1 MTWLI
6 YRKYHITFFV
16 NTKEILRIIP
26 PTTYPVGLGGC
37 YAEQTNLDCCVHD
50 VTIFDQSDTYE
61 SVIEKDNKFIK
72 IHHCAL
78 TENRVEIL
86 IQLQHMQILSD
97 EQWELKM
104 FLAKIREKHELI
116 LNAFMKSSIIESQ
129 ICLTKAKNGLDNL
142 DPFVSSWIKS
152 AGYFLVDAIL
162 SLNNYR
168 PSPSHMLGIL
178 RNLKSNKINET
189 LSVVLDTLGLER
201 ATPSLLQ
208 RMSKSAA
215 GLSDL
220 VEKNNNS
227 KIIQHKIN
235 CFVDKSLFSDCYFYI
250 GYVNRNN
257 FYRIKNSLDNFPEII
272 HIMKTGFDLE
282 YDSSTFETDIQSLN
296 EVAQILLK
304 STHD

>member
-1 MTWLI
+1 M
-6 YRKYHITFFV
+6 KAD
-16 NTKEILRIIP
+16 EILRIIP

-37 YAEQTNLDCCVHD
+37 HAEQTNLDCCVHD
-50 VTIFDQSDTYE
+50 ITIFDQSGIPE
-61 SVIEKDNKFIK
+61 SVIEKDSQFFK
-72 IHHCAL
+72 IHHCTL

-86 IQLQHMQILSD
+86 IQLHHMQILHD

-104 FLAKIREKHELI
+104 FLAKIREKHESI
-116 LNAFMKSSIIESQ
+116 LKAFTKSSIIESQ
-129 ICLTKAKNGLDNL
+129 ICLTKAKNVLDKS

-178 RNLKSNKINET
+178 RNLKSNQINEM
-189 LSVVLDTLGLER
+189 LPIVLDSLGLER
-201 ATPSLLQ
+201 ATPSLLR
-208 RMSKSAA
+208 RMSKSTV

-235 CFVDKSLFSDCYFYI
+235 CFLDKSLFSDCYFYI

-257 FYRIKNSLDNFPEII
+257 FYRIKNSLDKFPEII
-272 HIMKTGFDLE
+272 HILKTGFDLE
-282 YDSSTFETDIQSLN
+282 YDSSAFETDIQSLH
-296 EVAQILLK
+296 EVAQILLT

>member
-1 MTWLI
+1 M
-6 YRKYHITFFV
+6 KAD
-16 NTKEILRIIP
+16 EILRIIP
-26 PTTYPVGLGGC
+26 STTYPVGLGGC
-37 YAEQTNLDCCVHD
+37 HAEQTNLDCCVHD
-50 VTIFDQSDTYE
+50 ITIFDQSDIPE
-61 SVIEKDNKFIK
+61 SVIEKDSQFFK
-72 IHHCAL
+72 IHHCTL

-86 IQLQHMQILSD
+86 IQLHHMQILYD

-104 FLAKIREKHELI
+104 FLAKIREKHESI
-116 LNAFMKSSIIESQ
+116 LKAFTKSSIIESQ
-129 ICLTKAKNGLDNL
+129 ICLTKAKNVLDKS

-168 PSPSHMLGIL
+168 PSPSHMLDIL
-178 RNLKSNKINET
+178 RNLKSNQINEM
-189 LSVVLDTLGLER
+189 LPIVLDSLGLER
-201 ATPSLLQ
+201 ATPSLLR
-208 RMSKSAA
+208 RMSKSTV

-235 CFVDKSLFSDCYFYI
+235 CFLDKSLFSDCYFYI

-257 FYRIKNSLDNFPEII
+257 FYRIKNSLDKFPEII
-272 HIMKTGFDLE
+272 HILKTGFDLE
-282 YDSSTFETDIQSLN
+282 YDNSAFETDIQSLH

-304 STHD
+304 STHK

>member
-1 MTWLI
+1 M
-6 YRKYHITFFV
+6 KAE
-16 NTKEILRIIP
+16 EILRIIP

-37 YAEQTNLDCCVHD
+37 HAEQTNLDCCVHD
-50 VTIFDQSDTYE
+50 ITIFDQSGIPE
-61 SVIEKDNKFIK
+61 SVIEKDSQFFK
-72 IHHCAL
+72 IHHCTL

-86 IQLQHMQILSD
+86 IQLHHMQILHD

-104 FLAKIREKHELI
+104 FLAKIREKHESI
-116 LNAFMKSSIIESQ
+116 LKAFTKSSIIESQ
-129 ICLTKAKNGLDNL
+129 ICLTKAKNVLDKS
-142 DPFVSSWIKS
+142 DRFVSSWIKS
-152 AGYFLVDAIL
+152 AVYFLVDAIL

-178 RNLKSNKINET
+178 RNLKSNQINEM
-189 LSVVLDTLGLER
+189 LPIVLDSLGLER
-201 ATPSLLQ
+201 ATPSLLR
-208 RMSKSAA
+208 RMSKSTV

-235 CFVDKSLFSDCYFYI
+235 CFLDKSLFSDCYFYI

-257 FYRIKNSLDNFPEII
+257 FYRIKNSLDKFPEII
-272 HIMKTGFDLE
+272 HILKTGFDLE
-282 YDSSTFETDIQSLN
+282 YDNSAFETDIQSLH

-304 STHD
+304 STHK

>member
-1 MTWLI
+1 M
-6 YRKYHITFFV
+6 KAE
-16 NTKEILRIIP
+16 EILRIIP

-37 YAEQTNLDCCVHD
+37 HAEQTNLDCCVHD
-50 VTIFDQSDTYE
+50 ITIFDQSGIPE
-61 SVIEKDNKFIK
+61 SVIEKDSQFFK
-72 IHHCAL
+72 IHHCTL

-86 IQLQHMQILSD
+86 IQLHHMQILYD

-104 FLAKIREKHELI
+104 FLAKIREKHESI
-116 LNAFMKSSIIESQ
+116 LKAFTKSSIIESQ
-129 ICLTKAKNGLDNL
+129 ICLTKAKNVLDKS

-168 PSPSHMLGIL
+168 PSPSHMLDIL
-178 RNLKSNKINET
+178 RNLKSNQINEI
-189 LSVVLDTLGLER
+189 LPIVLDSLGLER
-201 ATPSLLQ
+201 ATPSLLR
-208 RMSKSAA
+208 RMSKSTV

-235 CFVDKSLFSDCYFYI
+235 CFLDKSLFSDCYFYI

-257 FYRIKNSLDNFPEII
+257 FYRIKNSLDKFPEII
-272 HIMKTGFDLE
+272 HILKTGFDLE
-282 YDSSTFETDIQSLN
+282 YDNSAFETDIQSLH

-304 STHD
+304 STHK

>member
-1 MTWLI
+1 M
-6 YRKYHITFFV
+6 KAD
-16 NTKEILRIIP
+16 EILRIIP
-26 PTTYPVGLGGC
+26 STTYPVGLGGC
-37 YAEQTNLDCCVHD
+37 HAEQTNLDCCVHD
-50 VTIFDQSDTYE
+50 ITIFDQSDIPE
-61 SVIEKDNKFIK
+61 SVIEKDSQFFK
-72 IHHCAL
+72 IHHCTL

-86 IQLQHMQILSD
+86 IQLHHMQILHD

-104 FLAKIREKHELI
+104 FLAKIREKHESI
-116 LNAFMKSSIIESQ
+116 LKAFTKSSIIESQ
-129 ICLTKAKNGLDNL
+129 ICLTKAKNVLDKS

-168 PSPSHMLGIL
+168 PSPSHMLDIL
-178 RNLKSNKINET
+178 RNLKSNQINEM
-189 LSVVLDTLGLER
+189 LPIVLDSLGLER
-201 ATPSLLQ
+201 ATPSLLR
-208 RMSKSAA
+208 RMSKSTV

-235 CFVDKSLFSDCYFYI
+235 CFLDKSLFSDCYFYI

-257 FYRIKNSLDNFPEII
+257 FYRIKNSLDKFPEII
-272 HIMKTGFDLE
+272 HILKTGFDLE
-282 YDSSTFETDIQSLN
+282 YDNSAFETDIQSLH

-304 STHD
+304 STHK

>member
-1 MTWLI
+1 M
-6 YRKYHITFFV
+6 KAE
-16 NTKEILRIIP
+16 EILRIIP

-37 YAEQTNLDCCVHD
+37 HAEQTNLDCCVHD
-50 VTIFDQSDTYE
+50 ITIFDQSDIPE
-61 SVIEKDNKFIK
+61 SVIEKDSQFFK

-86 IQLQHMQILSD
+86 IQLHHMQILYD
-97 EQWELKM
+97 DQWELKM
-104 FLAKIREKHELI
+104 FLAKIREKHESI
-116 LNAFMKSSIIESQ
+116 LKAFTKSSIIESQ
-129 ICLTKAKNGLDNL
+129 ICLTKAKNVLDKS
-142 DPFVSSWIKS
+142 DPFISSWIKS

-168 PSPSHMLGIL
+168 PSPSHMLDIL
-178 RNLKSNKINET
+178 RNLKSNQINEM
-189 LSVVLDTLGLER
+189 LPIVLDSLGLER
-201 ATPSLLQ
+201 ATPSLLR
-208 RMSKSAA
+208 RMSKSTV

-235 CFVDKSLFSDCYFYI
+235 CFLDKSLFSDCYFYI

-257 FYRIKNSLDNFPEII
+257 FYRIKNSLDKFPEII
-272 HIMKTGFDLE
+272 HILKTGFDLE
-282 YDSSTFETDIQSLN
+282 NDSSAFETDIQSLH

>member
-1 MTWLI
+1 M
-6 YRKYHITFFV
+6 KAD
-16 NTKEILRIIP
+16 EILRIIP
-26 PTTYPVGLGGC
+26 STTYPVGLGGC
-37 YAEQTNLDCCVHD
+37 HAEQTNLDCCVHD
-50 VTIFDQSDTYE
+50 ITIFDQSDIPE
-61 SVIEKDNKFIK
+61 SVIEKDSQFFK
-72 IHHCAL
+72 IHHCTL

-86 IQLQHMQILSD
+86 IQLHHMQILHD

-104 FLAKIREKHELI
+104 FLAKIREKHESI
-116 LNAFMKSSIIESQ
+116 LKAFTKSSIIESQ
-129 ICLTKAKNGLDNL
+129 ICLTKAKNVLDKS

-178 RNLKSNKINET
+178 RNLKSNQINEM
-189 LSVVLDTLGLER
+189 LPIVLDSLGLER
-201 ATPSLLQ
+201 ATPSLLR
-208 RMSKSAA
+208 RMSKSTV

-235 CFVDKSLFSDCYFYI
+235 CFLDKSLFSDCYFYI

-257 FYRIKNSLDNFPEII
+257 FYRIKNSLDKFPEII
-272 HIMKTGFDLE
+272 HILKTGFDLE
-282 YDSSTFETDIQSLN
+282 YDNSAFETDIQSLH

-304 STHD
+304 STHK

>member
-1 MTWLI
+1 M
-6 YRKYHITFFV
+6 KV
-16 NTKEILRIIP
+16 EEILRIIP

-37 YAEQTNLDCCVHD
+37 HAEQINLDCCVHD
-50 VTIFDQSDTYE
+50 ITIFDQSGIPE
-61 SVIEKDNKFIK
+61 SVIEKDSQFFK
-72 IHHCAL
+72 IHHCTL

-86 IQLQHMQILSD
+86 IQLHHMQILYD

-104 FLAKIREKHELI
+104 FLAKIREKHESI
-116 LNAFMKSSIIESQ
+116 LKAFTKSSIIESQ
-129 ICLTKAKNGLDNL
+129 ICLTKAKNVLDKS

-178 RNLKSNKINET
+178 RNLKSNQINEM
-189 LSVVLDTLGLER
+189 LPIVLDSLGLER
-201 ATPSLLQ
+201 ATPSLLA
-208 RMSKSAA
+208 RMEKSAI

-235 CFVDKSLFSDCYFYI
+235 CFLDKSLFSDCYFYI

-257 FYRIKNSLDNFPEII
+257 FYRIKNSLDKFPEII
-272 HIMKTGFDLE
+272 HILKTGFDLE
-282 YDSSTFETDIQSLN
+282 YDSSAFETDIQSLH

-304 STHD
+304 STHK

>member
-1 MTWLI
+1 M
-6 YRKYHITFFV
+6 KAE
-16 NTKEILRIIP
+16 EILRIIP

-37 YAEQTNLDCCVHD
+37 HAEQTNLDCCVHD
-50 VTIFDQSDTYE
+50 ITIFDQSDIPE
-61 SVIEKDNKFIK
+61 SVIEKDSQFFK

-86 IQLQHMQILSD
+86 IQLHHMQILYD

-104 FLAKIREKHELI
+104 FLAKIREKHESI
-116 LNAFMKSSIIESQ
+116 LKAFTKSSIIESQ
-129 ICLTKAKNGLDNL
+129 ICLTKAKNVLDKS

-178 RNLKSNKINET
+178 RNLKSNQINEM
-189 LSVVLDTLGLER
+189 LPIVLDSLGLER
-201 ATPSLLQ
+201 STPSLLR
-208 RMSKSAA
+208 RMSKSTV

-235 CFVDKSLFSDCYFYI
+235 CFLDKSLFSDCYFYI

-257 FYRIKNSLDNFPEII
+257 FYRIKNSLDKFPEII
-272 HIMKTGFDLE
+272 HILKTGFDLE
-282 YDSSTFETDIQSLN
+282 YDSSAFETDIQSLHD
-296 EVAQILLK
+296 VAQILLK

>member
-1 MTWLI
+1 M
-6 YRKYHITFFV
+6 KAD
-16 NTKEILRIIP
+16 EILRIIP
-26 PTTYPVGLGGC
+26 STTYPVGLGGC
-37 YAEQTNLDCCVHD
+37 HAEQTNLDCCVHD
-50 VTIFDQSDTYE
+50 ITIFDQSGIPE
-61 SVIEKDNKFIK
+61 SVIEKDSQFFK
-72 IHHCAL
+72 IHHCTL

-86 IQLQHMQILSD
+86 IQLHHMQILYD

-104 FLAKIREKHELI
+104 FLAKIREKHESI
-116 LNAFMKSSIIESQ
+116 LKAFTKSSIIESQ
-129 ICLTKAKNGLDNL
+129 ICLTKAKNVLDKS

-168 PSPSHMLGIL
+168 PSPSHMLDIL
-178 RNLKSNKINET
+178 RNLKSNQINEM
-189 LSVVLDTLGLER
+189 LPIVLDSLGLER
-201 ATPSLLQ
+201 ATPSLLR
-208 RMSKSAA
+208 RMSKSTV

-235 CFVDKSLFSDCYFYI
+235 CFLDKSLFSDCYFYI

-257 FYRIKNSLDNFPEII
+257 FYRIKNSLDKFPEII
-272 HIMKTGFDLE
+272 HILKTGFDLE
-282 YDSSTFETDIQSLN
+282 YDSSAFETDIQSLH

-304 STHD
+304 STHK

>member
-1 MTWLI
+1 M
-6 YRKYHITFFV
+6 KV
-16 NTKEILRIIP
+16 EEILRIIP

-37 YAEQTNLDCCVHD
+37 HAEQTNLDCCVHD
-50 VTIFDQSDTYE
+50 ITIFDQSGIPE
-61 SVIEKDNKFIK
+61 SVIEKDSQFFK
-72 IHHCAL
+72 IHHCTL

-86 IQLQHMQILSD
+86 IQLHHMQILYD

-104 FLAKIREKHELI
+104 FLAKIREKHESI
-116 LNAFMKSSIIESQ
+116 LKAFTKSSIIESQ
-129 ICLTKAKNGLDNL
+129 ICLTKAKNVLDKS

-178 RNLKSNKINET
+178 RNLKSNQINEM
-189 LSVVLDTLGLER
+189 LPIVLDSLGLER
-201 ATPSLLQ
+201 STPSLLR
-208 RMSKSAA
+208 RMSKSTV

-235 CFVDKSLFSDCYFYI
+235 CFLDKSLFSDCYFYI

-257 FYRIKNSLDNFPEII
+257 FYRIKNSLDKFPEII
-272 HIMKTGFDLE
+272 HILKTGFDLE
-282 YDSSTFETDIQSLN
+282 YDSSAFETDIQSLH

-304 STHD
+304 STHK

>member
-1 MTWLI
+1 M
-6 YRKYHITFFV
+6 KAE
-16 NTKEILRIIP
+16 EILRIIP

-37 YAEQTNLDCCVHD
+37 HAEQTNLDCCVHD
-50 VTIFDQSDTYE
+50 ITIFDQSDIPE
-61 SVIEKDNKFIK
+61 SVIEKDSQFFK
-72 IHHCAL
+72 IHHCTL

-86 IQLQHMQILSD
+86 IQLHHMQILYD

-104 FLAKIREKHELI
+104 FLAKIREKHESI
-116 LNAFMKSSIIESQ
+116 LKAFTKSSIIESQ
-129 ICLTKAKNGLDNL
+129 ICLTKAKNVLDKS

-178 RNLKSNKINET
+178 RNLKSNQINEM
-189 LSVVLDTLGLER
+189 LPIVLDSLGLER
-201 ATPSLLQ
+201 ATPSLLR
-208 RMSKSAA
+208 RMSKSTV

-235 CFVDKSLFSDCYFYI
+235 CFLDKSLFSDCYFYI

-257 FYRIKNSLDNFPEII
+257 FYRIKNSLDKVPEII
-272 HIMKTGFDLE
+272 HILKTGFDLE
-282 YDSSTFETDIQSLN
+282 YDSSAFETDIQSLH

-304 STHD
+304 STHK

>member
-1 MTWLI
+1 M
-6 YRKYHITFFV
+6 KAE
-16 NTKEILRIIP
+16 EILRIIP

-37 YAEQTNLDCCVHD
+37 HAEQINLDCCVHD
-50 VTIFDQSDTYE
+50 ITIFDQSGIPE
-61 SVIEKDNKFIK
+61 SVIEKDSQFFK
-72 IHHCAL
+72 IHHCTL

-86 IQLQHMQILSD
+86 IQLHHMQILYD

-104 FLAKIREKHELI
+104 FLAKIREKHESI
-116 LNAFMKSSIIESQ
+116 LKAFTKSSIIESQ
-129 ICLTKAKNGLDNL
+129 ICLTKAKNVLDKS

-178 RNLKSNKINET
+178 RNLKSNQINEM
-189 LSVVLDTLGLER
+189 LPIVLDSLGLER
-201 ATPSLLQ
+201 ATPSLLR
-208 RMSKSAA
+208 RMSKSTV

-235 CFVDKSLFSDCYFYI
+235 CFLDKSLFSDCYFYI

-257 FYRIKNSLDNFPEII
+257 FYRIKNSLDKFPEII
-272 HIMKTGFDLE
+272 HILKTGFDLE
-282 YDSSTFETDIQSLN
+282 YDSSAFETDIQSLH

>member
-1 MTWLI
+1 M
-6 YRKYHITFFV
+6 KAD
-16 NTKEILRIIP
+16 EILRIIP
-26 PTTYPVGLGGC
+26 STPYPVGLGGC
-37 YAEQTNLDCCVHD
+37 HAEQTNLDCCVHD
-50 VTIFDQSDTYE
+50 ITIFDQSGIPE
-61 SVIEKDNKFIK
+61 SVIEKDSQFFK
-72 IHHCAL
+72 IHHCTL

-86 IQLQHMQILSD
+86 IQLHHMQILYD

-104 FLAKIREKHELI
+104 FLAKIREKHESI
-116 LNAFMKSSIIESQ
+116 LKAFTKSSIIESQ
-129 ICLTKAKNGLDNL
+129 ICLTKAKNVLDKS

-178 RNLKSNKINET
+178 RNLKSNQINEM
-189 LSVVLDTLGLER
+189 LPIVLDSLGLER
-201 ATPSLLQ
+201 ATPSLLR
-208 RMSKSAA
+208 RMSKSTV

-235 CFVDKSLFSDCYFYI
+235 CFLDKSLFSDCYFYI

-257 FYRIKNSLDNFPEII
+257 FYRIKNSLDKFPEII
-272 HIMKTGFDLE
+272 HILKTGFDLE
-282 YDSSTFETDIQSLN
+282 YDSSAFETDIQSLHD
-296 EVAQILLK
+296 VAQILLK

>member
-1 MTWLI
+1 M
-6 YRKYHITFFV
+6 KAE
-16 NTKEILRIIP
+16 EILRIIP

-37 YAEQTNLDCCVHD
+37 HAEQTNLDCCVHD
-50 VTIFDQSDTYE
+50 ITIFDQSDIPE
-61 SVIEKDNKFIK
+61 SVIEKDSQFFK
-72 IHHCAL
+72 IHHCTL

-86 IQLQHMQILSD
+86 IQLHHMQILHD

-104 FLAKIREKHELI
+104 FLAKIREKHESI
-116 LNAFMKSSIIESQ
+116 LKAFTKSSIIESQ
-129 ICLTKAKNGLDNL
+129 ICLTKAKNVLDKS

-178 RNLKSNKINET
+178 RNLKSNQINEM
-189 LSVVLDTLGLER
+189 LPIVLDSLGLER
-201 ATPSLLQ
+201 ATPSLLR
-208 RMSKSAA
+208 RMSKSTV

-235 CFVDKSLFSDCYFYI
+235 CFLDKSLFSDCYFYI

-257 FYRIKNSLDNFPEII
+257 FYRIKNSLDKFPEII
-272 HIMKTGFDLE
+272 HILKTGFDLE
-282 YDSSTFETDIQSLN
+282 YDNSAFETDIQSLH

-304 STHD
+304 STHK

>member
-1 MTWLI
+1 M
-6 YRKYHITFFV
+6 KAE
-16 NTKEILRIIP
+16 EILRIIP

-37 YAEQTNLDCCVHD
+37 HAEQTNLDCCVHD
-50 VTIFDQSDTYE
+50 ITIFDQSGIPE
-61 SVIEKDNKFIK
+61 SVIEKDSQFFK

-86 IQLQHMQILSD
+86 IQLHHMQILYD

-104 FLAKIREKHELI
+104 FLAKIREKHESI
-116 LNAFMKSSIIESQ
+116 LKAFTKSSIIESQ
-129 ICLTKAKNGLDNL
+129 ICLTKAKNVLDKS

-178 RNLKSNKINET
+178 RNLKSNQINEM
-189 LSVVLDTLGLER
+189 LPIVLDSLGLER
-201 ATPSLLQ
+201 STPSLLR
-208 RMSKSAA
+208 RMSKSTV

-235 CFVDKSLFSDCYFYI
+235 CFLDKSLFSDCYFYI

-257 FYRIKNSLDNFPEII
+257 FYRIKNSLDKFPEII
-272 HIMKTGFDLE
+272 HILKTGFDLE
-282 YDSSTFETDIQSLN
+282 YDSSAFETDIQSLH

-304 STHD
+304 STHK

>member
-1 MTWLI
+1 M
-6 YRKYHITFFV
+6 KAE
-16 NTKEILRIIP
+16 EILRIIP

-37 YAEQTNLDCCVHD
+37 HAEQTNLDCCVHD
-50 VTIFDQSDTYE
+50 ITIFDQSDIPE
-61 SVIEKDNKFIK
+61 SVIEKDSQFFK
-72 IHHCAL
+72 IHHCTL

-86 IQLQHMQILSD
+86 IQLHHMQILYD
-97 EQWELKM
+97 DQWELKM
-104 FLAKIREKHELI
+104 FLAKIREKHESI
-116 LNAFMKSSIIESQ
+116 LKAFTKSSIIESQ
-129 ICLTKAKNGLDNL
+129 ICLTKAKNVLDKS

-168 PSPSHMLGIL
+168 PSPSHMLDIL
-178 RNLKSNKINET
+178 RNLKSNQINEM
-189 LSVVLDTLGLER
+189 LPIVLDSLGLER
-201 ATPSLLQ
+201 ATPSLLR
-208 RMSKSAA
+208 RMSKSTV

-235 CFVDKSLFSDCYFYI
+235 CFLDKSLFSDCYFYI

-257 FYRIKNSLDNFPEII
+257 FYRIKNSLDKFPEII
-272 HIMKTGFDLE
+272 HILKTGFDLE
-282 YDSSTFETDIQSLN
+282 YDSSAFETDIQSLH

>member
-1 MTWLI
+1 M
-6 YRKYHITFFV
+6 KAD
-16 NTKEILRIIP
+16 EILRIIP
-26 PTTYPVGLGGC
+26 STTYPVGLGGC
-37 YAEQTNLDCCVHD
+37 HAEQTNLDCCVHD
-50 VTIFDQSDTYE
+50 ITIFDQSGIPE
-61 SVIEKDNKFIK
+61 SVIEKDSQFFK
-72 IHHCAL
+72 IHHCTL

-86 IQLQHMQILSD
+86 IQLHHMQILHD

-104 FLAKIREKHELI
+104 FLAKIREKHESI
-116 LNAFMKSSIIESQ
+116 LKAFTKSSIIESQ
-129 ICLTKAKNGLDNL
+129 ICLTKAKNVLDKS

-178 RNLKSNKINET
+178 RNLKSNQINEM
-189 LSVVLDTLGLER
+189 LPIVLDSLGLER
-201 ATPSLLQ
+201 ATPSLLR
-208 RMSKSAA
+208 RMSKSTV

-235 CFVDKSLFSDCYFYI
+235 CFLDKSLFSDCYFYI

-257 FYRIKNSLDNFPEII
+257 FYRIKNSLDKFPEII
-272 HIMKTGFDLE
+272 HILKTGFDLE
-282 YDSSTFETDIQSLN
+282 YDSSAFETDIQSLH

-304 STHD
+304 STHK

>member
-1 MTWLI
+1 M
-6 YRKYHITFFV
+6 KAE
-16 NTKEILRIIP
+16 EILRIIP

-37 YAEQTNLDCCVHD
+37 HAEQINLDCCVHD
-50 VTIFDQSDTYE
+50 ITIFDQSDIPE
-61 SVIEKDNKFIK
+61 SVIEKDSQFFK
-72 IHHCAL
+72 IHHCTL

-86 IQLQHMQILSD
+86 IQLHHMQILHD

-104 FLAKIREKHELI
+104 FLAKIREKHESI
-116 LNAFMKSSIIESQ
+116 LKAFTKSSIIESQ
-129 ICLTKAKNGLDNL
+129 ICLTKAKNVLDKS

-178 RNLKSNKINET
+178 RNLKSNQINEM
-189 LSVVLDTLGLER
+189 LPIVLDSLGLER
-201 ATPSLLQ
+201 ATPSLLR
-208 RMSKSAA
+208 RMSKSTV

-235 CFVDKSLFSDCYFYI
+235 CFLDKSLFSDCYFYI

-257 FYRIKNSLDNFPEII
+257 FYRIKNSLDKFPEII
-272 HIMKTGFDLE
+272 HILKTGFDLE
-282 YDSSTFETDIQSLN
+282 YDSSAFETDIQSLH

-304 STHD
+304 STHK

>member
-1 MTWLI
+1 M
-6 YRKYHITFFV
+6 KAE
-16 NTKEILRIIP
+16 EILRIIP

-37 YAEQTNLDCCVHD
+37 HAEQTNLDCCVHD
-50 VTIFDQSDTYE
+50 ITIFDQSGIPE
-61 SVIEKDNKFIK
+61 SVIEKDSQFFK
-72 IHHCAL
+72 IHHCTL

-86 IQLQHMQILSD
+86 IQLHHMQILHD

-104 FLAKIREKHELI
+104 FLAKIREKHESI
-116 LNAFMKSSIIESQ
+116 LKAFTKSSIIESQ
-129 ICLTKAKNGLDNL
+129 ICLTKAKNVLDKS

-178 RNLKSNKINET
+178 RNLKSNQINEM
-189 LSVVLDTLGLER
+189 LPIVLDSLGLER
-201 ATPSLLQ
+201 ATPSLLR
-208 RMSKSAA
+208 RMSKSTV

-235 CFVDKSLFSDCYFYI
+235 CFLDKSLFSDCYFYI

-257 FYRIKNSLDNFPEII
+257 FYRIKNSLDKFPEII
-272 HIMKTGFDLE
+272 HILKTGFDLE
-282 YDSSTFETDIQSLN
+282 YDSSAFETDIQSLH

-304 STHD
+304 STHK

>member
-1 MTWLI
+1 M
-6 YRKYHITFFV
+6 KAE
-16 NTKEILRIIP
+16 EILRIIP

-37 YAEQTNLDCCVHD
+37 HAEQTNLDCCVHD
-50 VTIFDQSDTYE
+50 ITIFDQSDIPE
-61 SVIEKDNKFIK
+61 SVIEKDSQFFK
-72 IHHCAL
+72 IHHCTL

-86 IQLQHMQILSD
+86 IQLHHMQILYD

-104 FLAKIREKHELI
+104 FLAKIREKHESI
-116 LNAFMKSSIIESQ
+116 LKAFTKSSIIESQ
-129 ICLTKAKNGLDNL
+129 ICLTKAKNVLDKS

-178 RNLKSNKINET
+178 RNLKSNQINEM
-189 LSVVLDTLGLER
+189 LPIVLDSLGLER
-201 ATPSLLQ
+201 STPSLLR
-208 RMSKSAA
+208 RMSKSTV

-235 CFVDKSLFSDCYFYI
+235 CFLDKSLFSDCYFYI

-257 FYRIKNSLDNFPEII
+257 FYRIKNSLDKFPEII
-272 HIMKTGFDLE
+272 HILKTGFDLE
-282 YDSSTFETDIQSLN
+282 YDSSAFETDIQSLH

>member
-1 MTWLI
+1 M
-6 YRKYHITFFV
+6 KAD
-16 NTKEILRIIP
+16 EILRIIP
-26 PTTYPVGLGGC
+26 STTYPVGLGGC
-37 YAEQTNLDCCVHD
+37 HAEQTNLDCCVHD
-50 VTIFDQSDTYE
+50 ITIFDQSDIPE
-61 SVIEKDNKFIK
+61 SVIEKDSQFFK
-72 IHHCAL
+72 IHHCTL

-86 IQLQHMQILSD
+86 IQLHHMQILYD

-104 FLAKIREKHELI
+104 FLAKIREKHESI
-116 LNAFMKSSIIESQ
+116 LKAFTKSSIIESQ
-129 ICLTKAKNGLDNL
+129 ICLTKAKNVLDKS

-168 PSPSHMLGIL
+168 PSPSHMLDIL
-178 RNLKSNKINET
+178 RNLKSNQINEM
-189 LSVVLDTLGLER
+189 LPIVLDSLGLER
-201 ATPSLLQ
+201 ATPSLLR
-208 RMSKSAA
+208 RMSKSTV

-235 CFVDKSLFSDCYFYI
+235 CFLDKSLFSDCYFYI

-257 FYRIKNSLDNFPEII
+257 FYRIKNSLDKFPEII
-272 HIMKTGFDLE
+272 HILKTGFDLE
-282 YDSSTFETDIQSLN
+282 YDSSAFETDIQSLH

-304 STHD
+304 STHK

>member
-1 MTWLI
+1 M
-6 YRKYHITFFV
+6 KAE
-16 NTKEILRIIP
+16 EILRIIP

-37 YAEQTNLDCCVHD
+37 HAEQTNLDCCVHD
-50 VTIFDQSDTYE
+50 ITIFDQSDIPE
-61 SVIEKDNKFIK
+61 SVIEKDSQFFK
-72 IHHCAL
+72 IHHCTL

-86 IQLQHMQILSD
+86 IQLHHMQILHD

-104 FLAKIREKHELI
+104 FLAKIREKHESI
-116 LNAFMKSSIIESQ
+116 LKAFTKSSIIESQ
-129 ICLTKAKNGLDNL
+129 ICLTKAKNVLDKS

-178 RNLKSNKINET
+178 RNLKSNQINEM
-189 LSVVLDTLGLER
+189 LPIVLDSLGLER
-201 ATPSLLQ
+201 ATPSLLR
-208 RMSKSAA
+208 RMSKSTV

-235 CFVDKSLFSDCYFYI
+235 CFLDKSLFSDCYFYI

-257 FYRIKNSLDNFPEII
+257 FYRIKNSLDKFPEII
-272 HIMKTGFDLE
+272 HILKTGFDLE
-282 YDSSTFETDIQSLN
+282 YDSSAFETDIQSLH

-304 STHD
+304 STHK

>member
-1 MTWLI
+1 M
-6 YRKYHITFFV
+6 KAE
-16 NTKEILRIIP
+16 EILRIIP

-37 YAEQTNLDCCVHD
+37 HAEQTNLDCCVHD
-50 VTIFDQSDTYE
+50 ITIFDQSDIPE
-61 SVIEKDNKFIK
+61 SVIEKDSQFFK

-86 IQLQHMQILSD
+86 IQLHHMQILYD

-104 FLAKIREKHELI
+104 FLAKIREKHESI
-116 LNAFMKSSIIESQ
+116 LKAFTKSSIIESQ
-129 ICLTKAKNGLDNL
+129 ICLTKAKNVLDKS
-142 DPFVSSWIKS
+142 DPFISSWIKS

-168 PSPSHMLGIL
+168 PSPSHMLDIL
-178 RNLKSNKINET
+178 RNLKSNQINEM
-189 LSVVLDTLGLER
+189 LPIVLDSLGLER
-201 ATPSLLQ
+201 ATPSLLR
-208 RMSKSAA
+208 RMSKSTV

-235 CFVDKSLFSDCYFYI
+235 CFLDKSLFSDCYFYI

-257 FYRIKNSLDNFPEII
+257 FYRIKNSLDKFPEII
-272 HIMKTGFDLE
+272 HILKTGFDLE
-282 YDSSTFETDIQSLN
+282 NDSSAFETDIQSLH

>member
-1 MTWLI
+1 M
-6 YRKYHITFFV
+6 KAE
-16 NTKEILRIIP
+16 EILRIIP

-37 YAEQTNLDCCVHD
+37 HAEQTNLDCCVHD
-50 VTIFDQSDTYE
+50 ITIFDQSGIPE
-61 SVIEKDNKFIK
+61 SVIEKDSQFFK
-72 IHHCAL
+72 IHHCTL

-86 IQLQHMQILSD
+86 IQLHHMQILYD

-104 FLAKIREKHELI
+104 FLAKIREKHESI
-116 LNAFMKSSIIESQ
+116 LKAFTKSSIIESQ
-129 ICLTKAKNGLDNL
+129 ICLTKAKNVLDKS

-178 RNLKSNKINET
+178 RNLKSNQINEM
-189 LSVVLDTLGLER
+189 LPIVLDSLGLER
-201 ATPSLLQ
+201 ATPSLLR
-208 RMSKSAA
+208 RMSKSTV

-235 CFVDKSLFSDCYFYI
+235 CFLDKSLFSDCYFYI

-257 FYRIKNSLDNFPEII
+257 FYRIKNSLDKFPEII
-272 HIMKTGFDLE
+272 HILKTGFDLE
-282 YDSSTFETDIQSLN
+282 YDSSAFETDIQSLH

-304 STHD
+304 STHK

>member
-1 MTWLI
+1 M
-6 YRKYHITFFV
+6 KAE
-16 NTKEILRIIP
+16 EILRIIP

-37 YAEQTNLDCCVHD
+37 HAEQTNLDCCVHD
-50 VTIFDQSDTYE
+50 ITIFDQSGIPE
-61 SVIEKDNKFIK
+61 SVIEKDSQFFK
-72 IHHCAL
+72 IHHCTL

-86 IQLQHMQILSD
+86 IQLHHMQILHD

-104 FLAKIREKHELI
+104 FLAKIREKHESI
-116 LNAFMKSSIIESQ
+116 LKAFTKSSIIESQ
-129 ICLTKAKNGLDNL
+129 ICLTKAKNVLDKS

-168 PSPSHMLGIL
+168 PSPSHMLDIL
-178 RNLKSNKINET
+178 RNLKSNQINEM
-189 LSVVLDTLGLER
+189 LPIVLDSLGLER
-201 ATPSLLQ
+201 ATPSLLR
-208 RMSKSAA
+208 RMSKSTV

-235 CFVDKSLFSDCYFYI
+235 CFLDKSLFSDCYFYI

-257 FYRIKNSLDNFPEII
+257 FYRIKNSLDKFPEII
-272 HIMKTGFDLE
+272 HILKTGFDLE
-282 YDSSTFETDIQSLN
+282 YDNSAFETDIQSLH

-304 STHD
+304 STHK

>member
-1 MTWLI
+1 M
-6 YRKYHITFFV
+6 KAE
-16 NTKEILRIIP
+16 EILRIIP

-37 YAEQTNLDCCVHD
+37 HAEQTNLDCCVHD
-50 VTIFDQSDTYE
+50 ITIFDQSDIPE
-61 SVIEKDNKFIK
+61 SVIEKDSQFFK
-72 IHHCAL
+72 IHHCTL

-86 IQLQHMQILSD
+86 IQLHHMQILYD

-104 FLAKIREKHELI
+104 FLAKIREKHESI
-116 LNAFMKSSIIESQ
+116 LKAFTKSSIIESQ
-129 ICLTKAKNGLDNL
+129 ICLTKAKNVLDKS

-178 RNLKSNKINET
+178 RNLKSNQINEM
-189 LSVVLDTLGLER
+189 LPIVLDSLGLER
-201 ATPSLLQ
+201 ATPSLLR
-208 RMSKSAA
+208 RMSKSTV

-235 CFVDKSLFSDCYFYI
+235 CFLDKSLFSDCYFYI

-257 FYRIKNSLDNFPEII
+257 FYRIKNSLDKFPEII
-272 HIMKTGFDLE
+272 HILKTGFDLE
-282 YDSSTFETDIQSLN
+282 YDSSAFETDIQSLH

>member
-1 MTWLI
+1 M
-6 YRKYHITFFV
+6 KAE
-16 NTKEILRIIP
+16 EILRIIP

-37 YAEQTNLDCCVHD
+37 HAEQTNLDCCVHD
-50 VTIFDQSDTYE
+50 ITIFDQSDIPE
-61 SVIEKDNKFIK
+61 SVIEKDSQFFK
-72 IHHCAL
+72 IHHCTL

-86 IQLQHMQILSD
+86 IQLHHMQILYD

-104 FLAKIREKHELI
+104 FLAKIREKHESI
-116 LNAFMKSSIIESQ
+116 LKAFTKSSIIESQ
-129 ICLTKAKNGLDNL
+129 ICLTKAKNVLDKS

-168 PSPSHMLGIL
+168 PSPSHMLDIL
-178 RNLKSNKINET
+178 RNLKSNQINEM
-189 LSVVLDTLGLER
+189 LPIVLDSLGLER
-201 ATPSLLQ
+201 ATPSLLR
-208 RMSKSAA
+208 RMSKSTV

-235 CFVDKSLFSDCYFYI
+235 CFLDKSLFSDCYFYI

-257 FYRIKNSLDNFPEII
+257 FYRIKNSLDKFPEII
-272 HIMKTGFDLE
+272 HILKTGFDLE
-282 YDSSTFETDIQSLN
+282 YDNSAFETDIQSLH

-304 STHD
+304 STHK

>member
-1 MTWLI
+1 M
-6 YRKYHITFFV
+6 KAE
-16 NTKEILRIIP
+16 EILRIIP

-37 YAEQTNLDCCVHD
+37 HAEQTNLDCCVHD
-50 VTIFDQSDTYE
+50 ITIFDQSGIPE
-61 SVIEKDNKFIK
+61 SVIEKDSQFFK
-72 IHHCAL
+72 IHHCTL

-86 IQLQHMQILSD
+86 IQLHHMQILHD

-104 FLAKIREKHELI
+104 FLAKIREKHESI
-116 LNAFMKSSIIESQ
+116 LKAFTKSSIIESQ
-129 ICLTKAKNGLDNL
+129 ICLTKAKNVLDKS

-178 RNLKSNKINET
+178 RNLKSNQINEM
-189 LSVVLDTLGLER
+189 LPIVLDSLGLER
-201 ATPSLLQ
+201 ATPSLLR
-208 RMSKSAA
+208 RMSKSTV

-235 CFVDKSLFSDCYFYI
+235 CFLDKSLFSDCYFYI

-257 FYRIKNSLDNFPEII
+257 FYRIKNSLDKFPEII
-272 HIMKTGFDLE
+272 HT
-282 YDSSTFETDIQSLN
+282 
-296 EVAQILLK
+296 
-304 STHD
+304 

>member
-1 MTWLI
+1 M
-6 YRKYHITFFV
+6 KAE
-16 NTKEILRIIP
+16 EILRIIP

-37 YAEQTNLDCCVHD
+37 HAEQTNLDCCVHD
-50 VTIFDQSDTYE
+50 ITIFDQSGIPE
-61 SVIEKDNKFIK
+61 SVIEKDSQFFK
-72 IHHCAL
+72 IHHCTL

-86 IQLQHMQILSD
+86 IQLHHMQILYD

-104 FLAKIREKHELI
+104 FLAKIREKHESI
-116 LNAFMKSSIIESQ
+116 LKAFTKSSIIESQ
-129 ICLTKAKNGLDNL
+129 ICLTKAKNVLDKS

-178 RNLKSNKINET
+178 RNLKSNQINEM
-189 LSVVLDTLGLER
+189 LPIVLDSLGLER
-201 ATPSLLQ
+201 ATPSLLR
-208 RMSKSAA
+208 RMSKSTV

-235 CFVDKSLFSDCYFYI
+235 CFLDKSLFSDCYFYI

-257 FYRIKNSLDNFPEII
+257 FYRIKNSLDKFPEII
-272 HIMKTGFDLE
+272 HILKTGFDLE
-282 YDSSTFETDIQSLN
+282 YDSSAFETDIQSLH

>member
-1 MTWLI
+1 M
-6 YRKYHITFFV
+6 KAE
-16 NTKEILRIIP
+16 EILRIIP

-37 YAEQTNLDCCVHD
+37 HAEQINLDCCVHD
-50 VTIFDQSDTYE
+50 ITIFDQSDIPE
-61 SVIEKDNKFIK
+61 SVIEKDSQFFK
-72 IHHCAL
+72 IHHCTL

-86 IQLQHMQILSD
+86 IQLHHMQILYD

-104 FLAKIREKHELI
+104 FLAKIREKHESI
-116 LNAFMKSSIIESQ
+116 LKAFTKSSIIESQ
-129 ICLTKAKNGLDNL
+129 ICLTKAKNVLDKS
-142 DPFVSSWIKS
+142 DPFISSWIKS

-168 PSPSHMLGIL
+168 PSPSHMLDIL
-178 RNLKSNKINET
+178 RNLKSNQINEM
-189 LSVVLDTLGLER
+189 LPIVLDSLGLER
-201 ATPSLLQ
+201 ATPSLLR
-208 RMSKSAA
+208 RMSKSTV

-235 CFVDKSLFSDCYFYI
+235 CFLDKSLFSDCYFYI

-257 FYRIKNSLDNFPEII
+257 FYRIKNSLDKFPEII
-272 HIMKTGFDLE
+272 HILKTGFDLE
-282 YDSSTFETDIQSLN
+282 NDSSAFETDIQSLH

>member
-1 MTWLI
+1 M
-6 YRKYHITFFV
+6 KAD
-16 NTKEILRIIP
+16 EILRIIP
-26 PTTYPVGLGGC
+26 STTYPVGLGGC
-37 YAEQTNLDCCVHD
+37 HAEQTNLDCCVHD
-50 VTIFDQSDTYE
+50 ITIFDQSDIPE
-61 SVIEKDNKFIK
+61 SVIEKDSQFFK
-72 IHHCAL
+72 IHHCTL

-86 IQLQHMQILSD
+86 IQLHHMQILYD

-104 FLAKIREKHELI
+104 FLAKIREKHESI
-116 LNAFMKSSIIESQ
+116 LKAFTKSSIIESQ
-129 ICLTKAKNGLDNL
+129 ICLTKAKNVLDKS

-178 RNLKSNKINET
+178 RNLKSNQINEM
-189 LSVVLDTLGLER
+189 LPIVLDSLGLER
-201 ATPSLLQ
+201 ATPSLLR
-208 RMSKSAA
+208 RMSKSTV

-235 CFVDKSLFSDCYFYI
+235 CFLDKSLFSDCYFYI

-257 FYRIKNSLDNFPEII
+257 FYRIKNSLDKFPEII
-272 HIMKTGFDLE
+272 HILKTGFDLE
-282 YDSSTFETDIQSLN
+282 YDSSAFETDIQSLH

>member
-1 MTWLI
+1 M
-6 YRKYHITFFV
+6 KAE
-16 NTKEILRIIP
+16 EILRIIP

-37 YAEQTNLDCCVHD
+37 HAEQINLDCCVHD
-50 VTIFDQSDTYE
+50 ITIFDQSGIPE
-61 SVIEKDNKFIK
+61 SVIEKDSQFFK
-72 IHHCAL
+72 IHHCTL

-86 IQLQHMQILSD
+86 IQLHHMQILHD

-104 FLAKIREKHELI
+104 FLAKIREKHESI
-116 LNAFMKSSIIESQ
+116 LKAFTKSSIIESQ
-129 ICLTKAKNGLDNL
+129 ICLTKAKNVLDKS

-178 RNLKSNKINET
+178 RNLKSNQINEM
-189 LSVVLDTLGLER
+189 LPIVLDSLGLER
-201 ATPSLLQ
+201 ATPSLLR
-208 RMSKSAA
+208 RMSKSTV

-235 CFVDKSLFSDCYFYI
+235 CFLDKSLFSDCYFYI

-257 FYRIKNSLDNFPEII
+257 FYRIKNSLDKFPEII
-272 HIMKTGFDLE
+272 HILKTGFDLE
-282 YDSSTFETDIQSLN
+282 YDSSAFETDIQSLH

-304 STHD
+304 STHK

>member
-1 MTWLI
+1 M
-6 YRKYHITFFV
+6 KAE
-16 NTKEILRIIP
+16 EILRIIP

-37 YAEQTNLDCCVHD
+37 HAEQTNLDCCVHD
-50 VTIFDQSDTYE
+50 ITIFDQSGIPE
-61 SVIEKDNKFIK
+61 SVIEKDSQFFK
-72 IHHCAL
+72 IHHCTL

-86 IQLQHMQILSD
+86 IQLHHMQILYD

-104 FLAKIREKHELI
+104 FLAKIREKHESI
-116 LNAFMKSSIIESQ
+116 LKAFTKSSIIESQ
-129 ICLTKAKNGLDNL
+129 ICLTKAKNVLDKS

-178 RNLKSNKINET
+178 RNLKSNQINEM
-189 LSVVLDTLGLER
+189 LPIVLDSLGLER
-201 ATPSLLQ
+201 STPSLLR
-208 RMSKSAA
+208 RMSKSTV

-235 CFVDKSLFSDCYFYI
+235 CFLDKSLFSDCYFYI

-257 FYRIKNSLDNFPEII
+257 FYRIKNSLDKFPEII
-272 HIMKTGFDLE
+272 HILKTGFDLE
-282 YDSSTFETDIQSLN
+282 YDSSAFETDIQSLH